1 MRFSDLNKARSR
13 PEPEKAAR
21 PAPAA
26 APVPAQPAPAQAA
39 PVPPAEPQGT
49 QPEAAP
55 AQAQDPERA
64 ERAEAVRQHAK
75 AYVPPA
81 RPDRREAAE
90 PERPFRELD
99 AQAREVYTRVIT
111 LSGDLLAAINQPYTD
126 KYEAVCAAADLAAE
140 TLKTNNVL
148 LNYTDYSSA
157 EDYLKAHSANVMLL
171 ALAMGN
177 SLGLDRQE
185 LKLLGFCALAHDIG
199 MIEYADLYRKE
210 ARLTEEEFSAITL
223 HTESGVAKLDRIVD
237 LDYKVKDRAKRIIYQ
252 THERIDGSGYPDRLS
267 SESIDPLAQLIGIAD
282 VFEAMTHP
290 RAWRESV
297 DSPDVV
303 RELIEKEG
311 RGFTAKAVKAL
322 ISAVSIYPPG
332 SLVMLST
339 GEIASVLKVNRGS
352 LTRPLVEVLLDA
364 EFAQAAPQVIDLLEH
379 PLTSVERPMAMSELR
394 ARNPKFAVKL
404 ELARWW
410 TDW

>member
-1 MRFSDLNKARSR
+1 MRFSELNKARSR
-13 PEPEKAAR
+13 PEPEKAPK

-26 APVPAQPAPAQAA
+26 PEQTAPAPAAELPRPETQQSPA
-39 PVPPAEPQGT
+39 PPP
-49 QPEAAP
+49 
-55 AQAQDPERA
+55 DPERA
-64 ERAEAVRQHAK
+64 ERAEAVRRHAR
-75 AYVPPA
+75 AYVPSA
-81 RPDRREAAE
+81 RADQRRDPPV

-99 AQAREVYTRVIT
+99 AQAREVYTRVMA
-111 LSGDLLAAINQPYTD
+111 LSGELLSSINQPYTE
-126 KYEAVCAAADLAAE
+126 KYEAICAAADLAAE
-140 TLKTNNVL
+140 ALKTNNVL
-148 LNYTDYSSA
+148 LNYTAYASA

-185 LKLLGFCALAHDIG
+185 MKLLGFCALAHDIG

-210 ARLTEEEFSAITL
+210 AKLTEEDFSAITL

-237 LDYKVKDRAKRIIYQ
+237 LDYKVKDRAKRIIFQ

-290 RAWRESV
+290 RSWREPV
-297 DSPDVV
+297 DSPDVI
-303 RELIEKEG
+303 RDLIEKEG
-311 RGFTAKAVKAL
+311 RGFTAKVVKAL
-322 ISAVSIYPPG
+322 ISVVSIYPPG
-332 SLVMLST
+332 SLVMLAT
-339 GEIASVLKVNRGS
+339 GEIARVLKVNRGS
-352 LTRPLVEVLLDA
+352 LTRPLVETLLDS
-364 EFAQAAPQVIDLLEH
+364 EFAQLQPQVLDLLEH
-379 PLTSVERPMAMSELR
+379 PLNSVERPMAMSELR

-404 ELARWW
+404 ELSRWW